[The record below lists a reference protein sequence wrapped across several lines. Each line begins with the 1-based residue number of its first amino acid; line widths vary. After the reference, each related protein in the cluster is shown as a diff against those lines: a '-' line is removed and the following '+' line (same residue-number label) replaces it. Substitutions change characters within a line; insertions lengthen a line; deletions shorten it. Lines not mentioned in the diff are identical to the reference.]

1 MRRRYAYVLLFAVP
15 ALLAAAIVAVVVGAA
30 AAGGMWLFV
39 FGDNPW
45 PASAGTALTV
55 LFLVAGVATWAGLLA
70 VAYAFGKK
78 QEERATASLRPVVT
92 AVGATA
98 ILALAV
104 VFQQW
109 RVGNLG
115 PKSVDV
121 LCSEYCR
128 EKGFTASATSPRD
141 SGDAT
146 CGCFD
151 VQGHEAV
158 KVPIGQVTPNAGER

>member
-1 MRRRYAYVLLFAVP
+1 MRRRYAYVLLFALP
-15 ALLAAAIVAVVVGAA
+15 ALLAAAIAAVLVGAA

-45 PASAGTALTV
+45 PAAASTALTV
-55 LFLVAGVATWAGLLA
+55 LFLVVGVATWAGLLS

-78 QEERATASLRPVVT
+78 QEERAMSVLRPAAA
-92 AVGATA
+92 AVGAMV
-98 ILALAV
+98 ILVLLI

-115 PKSVDV
+115 PKSVDA
-121 LCSEYCR
+121 LCSDYCR
-128 EKGFTASATSPRD
+128 ERGFTASATSPRD
-141 SGDAT
+141 SGDLT

-151 VQGHEAV
+151 GQGQEAM

>member
-15 ALLAAAIVAVVVGAA
+15 ALLAAAIVAVVVGAT

-55 LFLVAGVATWAGLLA
+55 LFLVVAVATWAGLLA

-78 QEERATASLRPVVT
+78 QEDRAKSVLRPAAA
-92 AVGATA
+92 AVGAMV
-98 ILALAV
+98 ILGLLV
-104 VFQQW
+104 VLQQW

-115 PKSVDV
+115 PKSVDM
-121 LCSEYCR
+121 LCSDYCR
-128 EKGFTASATSPRD
+128 EKGFSASATSPQD
-141 SGDAT
+141 LGDVT
-146 CGCFD
+146 CSCFD
-151 VQGHEAV
+151 LQGHEAV
-158 KVPIGQVTPNAGER
+158 KVPIGQVTPNAGE